1 MKKLNLLLTMLLT
14 LTVILSACG
23 TNGDSSEGQKDCE
36 PDSSAIKAGIVT
48 DEGGVD
54 DKSFNQSAWEGLKA
68 YGEEY
73 CLDKDEMYG
82 YAQSNQDSEYE
93 SNLTRLTQQDYE
105 LIFGIG
111 FKLKDAVQ
119 TVASQNPDTKYA
131 LVDDVAEGDNVAS
144 VTFKEHQGSFL
155 VGVAA
160 ALKSETGKVGFVGGI
175 DSPLINKF
183 EAGYVAG
190 VKSVDP
196 SIEVDVRYAESFS
209 DAGKGRQIAKSM
221 YDSNVDV
228 IYHAAGGAGNG
239 VFTEAKD
246 IKAGDSEANVWVIGV
261 DRDQYEEGSV
271 DDSNVT
277 LTSMVKRVD
286 VAVQDVIKRTIEG
299 NFPGGEVLEY
309 GLADGGISV
318 ADTNEEAYTDEIAS
332 KVKEWKEKIQNGDVE
347 VPQTREELEGF
358 VSNLE

>member
-1 MKKLNLLLTMLLT
+1 MKKRYLFLSLMLSLSM
-14 LTVILSACG
+14 ILAACG
-23 TNGDSSEGQKDCE
+23 GSDSGESQKDCE
-36 PDSSAIKAGIVT
+36 PDENAIKAGIVT

-54 DKSFNQSAWEGLKA
+54 DKSFNQSAWEGLQA

-73 CLDKDEMYG
+73 CLEKGEHFD

-93 SNLTRLTQQDYE
+93 SNITRLTQQDYE

-111 FKLKDAVQ
+111 YKLLDALE
-119 TVASQNPDTKYA
+119 TVAAQNPDSKYA
-131 LVDDVAEGDNVAS
+131 LVDDVAEGDNIAS

-160 ALKSETGKVGFVGGI
+160 ALKTETDKVGFVGGM

-183 EAGYVAG
+183 EVGFEAG

-196 SIEVDVRYAESFS
+196 TIEVDVRYAETFS
-209 DAGKGRQIAKSM
+209 DAGKGRQIANSM
-221 YDSNVDV
+221 YNSDVDV

-246 IKAGDSEANVWVIGV
+246 IKGNNPDQSVWVIGV
-261 DRDQYEEGSV
+261 DRDQYEEGQV
-271 DDSNVT
+271 DDHNVT

-286 VAVQDVIKRTIEG
+286 VAVQDVIERTMSG
-299 NFPGGEVLEY
+299 DFPGGEVIEY
-309 GLADGGISV
+309 GLSDNGISI
-318 ADTNEEAYTDEIAS
+318 ADTNEDAYTDEIAS
-332 KVKEWKEKIQNGDVE
+332 TVDEWKEKIENGDVS
-347 VPQTREELEGF
+347 VPSNHDELDEYLN
-358 VSNLE
+358 NLQ